1 MYICLITKIK
11 IHLSS
16 IKFFLIQSFEI
27 SMKLKKGYE
36 NVFITV
42 MLSAAK
48 ARFVYNTQILTFY
61 VIENV

>member
-11 IHLSS
+11 MHLSL

-42 MLSAAK
+42 MLSAAEQGLFITLK
-48 ARFVYNTQILTFY
+48 Y
-61 VIENV
+61 